1 MPRRIR
7 TKLHLSRS
15 DAAEIKR
22 LTAEHADFVRDR
34 LLAGDDL
41 MTAHAAAQSIQDEI
55 TALYAKR
62 AEQDAE

>member
-7 TKLHLSRS
+7 TKLQLNRN

-22 LTAEHADFVRDR
+22 LTHRHAEFVRER

-41 MTAHAAAQSIQDEI
+41 VTAHAAAQSIQDEI
-55 TALYAKR
+55 TALYR
-62 AEQDAE
+62 ARGGAALD